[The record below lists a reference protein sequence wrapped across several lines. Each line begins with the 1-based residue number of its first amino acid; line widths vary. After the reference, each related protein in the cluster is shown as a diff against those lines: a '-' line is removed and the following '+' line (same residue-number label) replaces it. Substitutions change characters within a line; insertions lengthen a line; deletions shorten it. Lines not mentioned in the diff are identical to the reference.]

1 MSVTKQKAITQ
12 LRTHARELGMVFRV
26 QKKRIDGVQAYELT
40 NRATGELIKSDLTVF
55 ATFKDAQAGYFELL
69 ASKNGCESE
78 ADREQRVMAEQR
90 DAIAAKMTSCINRV
104 IRKEVDDSTYASL
117 DDPRRFLCRDRVVRK
132 AAVRI
137 NKTHNI
143 NIASRDYYHNI
154 FIEVLDNALDL
165 QAAH

>member
-1 MSVTKQKAITQ
+1 MFITKQKAIAQ
-12 LRTHARELGMVFRV
+12 LRTQARELGMVFRV
-26 QKKRIDGVQAYELT
+26 QKKRIDGVQAYELI
-40 NRATGELIKSDLTVF
+40 NRVTGELIKSDLTVM
-55 ATFKDAQAGYFELL
+55 ASFKDAQAGAFELL

-78 ADREQRVMAEQR
+78 ADREYRVMIEQR
-90 DAIAAKMTSCINRV
+90 DDIAAKMTNCINSV
-104 IRKEVDDSTYASL
+104 IRKEADDSAYASL

-132 AAVRI
+132 AAVKI

-154 FIEVLDNALDL
+154 FIEVLDSVLEL